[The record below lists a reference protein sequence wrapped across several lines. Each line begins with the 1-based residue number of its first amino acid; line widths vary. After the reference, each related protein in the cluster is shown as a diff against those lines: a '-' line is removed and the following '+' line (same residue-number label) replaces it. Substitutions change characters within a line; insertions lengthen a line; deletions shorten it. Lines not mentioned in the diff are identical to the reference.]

1 MHTSIEKCDVVWG
14 GFHKFLELIFNEEN
28 DMVQDDVTCSLNFQK
43 YFSMKKDDMIL
54 DDVMYLHVERIKIN
68 NLKI

>member
-1 MHTSIEKCDVVWG
+1 
-14 GFHKFLELIFNEEN
+14 
-28 DMVQDDVTCSLNFQK
+28 MVQDDVTCLLNFQK

>member
-1 MHTSIEKCDVVWG
+1 
-14 GFHKFLELIFNEEN
+14 
-28 DMVQDDVTCSLNFQK
+28 MVQDDVACSLNFQK